1 MTISISGFRSIAL
14 EDRCVLFFV
23 KNPERAK
30 VKTRLASAIGD
41 RMAVNLYK
49 RFLLEMLSTLNRGT
63 FLFYICFH
71 PEDSL
76 TDLKNWLGED
86 YLYIPQI
93 GENLGEKMKNAFLE
107 AFSMNFKRVLLIGS
121 DIPDLPLEFIEEAF
135 KSLNEKDVVIGP
147 SVDGGYYLIGFK
159 DKTFLP
165 RTFERI
171 PWGTERVFDETMK
184 VLENQKLTVHTLQPL
199 RDIDTV
205 EDLKIRGFPLVPP
218 SPRRGAG

>member
-1 MTISISGFRSIAL
+1 L
-14 EDRCVLFFV
+14 DDRCVLFFI
-23 KNPERAK
+23 KNPEKGK

-41 RMAVNLYK
+41 KMAVKLYK

-63 FLFYICFH
+63 FLFYVCFH

-76 TDLKNWLGED
+76 NDLKNWLGED
-86 YLYIPQI
+86 YLYTPQI
-93 GENLGEKMKNAFLE
+93 GENLAEKMKNAFIE
-107 AFSMNFKRVLLIGS
+107 AFSMSFKRVLLIGS
-121 DIPDLPLEFIEEAF
+121 DIPDLPLEFIDEAL
-135 KSLNEKDVVIGP
+135 KSLDEKDVVIGP

-165 RTFERI
+165 RAFEKI

-184 VLENQKLTVHTLQPL
+184 VLANQKLTVHTLHPL

-205 EDLKIRGFPLVPP
+205 EDLTSRY
-218 SPRRGAG
+218 PRA